1 MMYIIHGN
9 TLHCFWKVQI
19 TKNEFLKNVQFC
31 ILPGLC
37 GSDQQYDF
45 SYSLCYLTWNQ
56 QYHKNI
62 ICLLILRKILF
73 DSSVLANAEY
83 KKKWH
88 VLDFLLTH
96 ESQLWK
102 ALGISFIYYFG
113 RKYFIIA
120 EWSACLC
127 PHRTVFST
135 SVWADIQGIDH
146 LAMDVCFRGPDEE
159 SSGSVSTFHSHVFPV
174 IILVQQRFFFFFF
187 CKS

>member
-83 KKKWH
+83 KKK
-88 VLDFLLTH
+88 VICIRLSINT
-96 ESQLWK
+96 WK
-102 ALGISFIYYFG
+102 PAMEGSGNIVYILFWEEILHH
-113 RKYFIIA
+113 R
-120 EWSACLC
+120 WMVCL
-127 PHRTVFST
+127 
-135 SVWADIQGIDH
+135 
-146 LAMDVCFRGPDEE
+146 
-159 SSGSVSTFHSHVFPV
+159 SVSPQNSVLNICMSRHSGHWPLGYGRVFQGPWWRKLRV
-174 IILVQQRFFFFFF
+174 
-187 CKS
+187 C